1 MQPFWIGQDCPSGLR
16 RDFQRMFFMSRRG
29 KSENAGRHLAW
40 LFGGLALAGVCYYG
54 VTHYSRP
61 QVVAQATADRPPA
74 LQDPARATVNAHGQA
89 SPQGPTGPLE
99 TKSGGA
105 PAASP
110 QGDTPSG
117 MQAVPEKPDETTSRP
132 SK

>member
-1 MQPFWIGQDCPSGLR
+1 MYR
-16 RDFQRMFFMSRRG
+16 RD
-29 KSENAGRHLAW
+29 KSKNVGPYLPW
-40 LFGGLALAGVCYYG
+40 LFGGLVLAGICYYG
-54 VTHYSRP
+54 VAHYSHP
-61 QVVAQATADRPPA
+61 QVFAQATADRPPT
-74 LQDPARATVNAHGQA
+74 LQDPARAAVNADGQA

-110 QGDTPSG
+110 QGDTPAG
-117 MQAVPEKPDETTSRP
+117 MQAVPERSDETTRRP

>member
-1 MQPFWIGQDCPSGLR
+1 MRFSRGCFLMFR
-16 RDFQRMFFMSRRG
+16 RDN
-29 KSENAGRHLAW
+29 SENAGPHLGW
-40 LFGGLALAGVCYYG
+40 LFGGLALAGICYYG

-74 LQDPARATVNAHGQA
+74 LQDPARAAVNADGQA

-110 QGDTPSG
+110 QGDTPAG
-117 MQAVPEKPDETTSRP
+117 MQAVPEKPDETTRRP

>member
-1 MQPFWIGQDCPSGLR
+1 MYR
-16 RDFQRMFFMSRRG
+16 RDNS
-29 KSENAGRHLAW
+29 KNAGLY
-40 LFGGLALAGVCYYG
+40 LFWFFGSLVLAGICCYG
-54 VTHYSRP
+54 VSQQSRA

-74 LQDPARATVNAHGQA
+74 LQNPARAAVDADGQA

-117 MQAVPEKPDETTSRP
+117 MQTVPERADQTTRPP

>member
-1 MQPFWIGQDCPSGLR
+1 MYR
-16 RDFQRMFFMSRRG
+16 RDN
-29 KSENAGRHLAW
+29 SENAGRYVAW
-40 LFGGLALAGVCYYG
+40 LFGGLMLAGICYYG

-61 QVVAQATADRPPA
+61 QIVAQATADRAPAPPN
-74 LQDPARATVNAHGQA
+74 PARAAVNADGQA

-105 PAASP
+105 SAASP
-110 QGDTPSG
+110 QGDTPAG
-117 MQAVPEKPDETTSRP
+117 MQAVPERSDETTRRP

>member
-1 MQPFWIGQDCPSGLR
+1 MY
-16 RDFQRMFFMSRRG
+16 RRG
-29 KSENAGRHLAW
+29 KTENAGPYLAW
-40 LFGGLALAGVCYYG
+40 LFGGLVLAGICYYG

-61 QVVAQATADRPPA
+61 QVVGQATADRPPA
-74 LQDPARATVNAHGQA
+74 LQDAARAAVNADGQA

-117 MQAVPEKPDETTSRP
+117 MQAVPERSDETTRRP